1 MIRPADTGDIP
12 ALTALGRRFHAAS
25 PVSGLS
31 YDPEKVSGV
40 CEALIGTGGLFVIE
54 QDGAVKGMAGAI
66 AAQTWFGSATVGQEL
81 FWWADGC
88 GAEALELRRALEA
101 WAKEQGCALF
111 SMICL
116 ENPKADVLARL
127 YRREGYR
134 PVEHHF
140 LKEL

>member
-1 MIRPADTGDIP
+1 MIRPAASGDIP
-12 ALTALGRRFHAAS
+12 ALIRLGERFWAAS
-25 PVSGLS
+25 PVSGLP

-54 QDGAVKGMAGAI
+54 QDGEVRGMAGAI
-66 AAQTWFGSATVGQEL
+66 AAETWFGSAKVGQEL
-81 FWWADGC
+81 FWWAESC
-88 GAEALELRRALEA
+88 GAEALELRRRLEA
-101 WAKEQGCALF
+101 WAAEQGCALF